1 MASPRKKLLR
11 YLEMEANI
19 LLETENSEIE
29 TERLRE
35 QNDVL
40 EAILNRKEDKLIS
53 PKTKTKSNRKKQN
66 NRNKNR

>member
-19 LLETENSEIE
+19 SLETENSEIE